1 MKSFIVAALFIFVSS
16 GAAISS
22 QETELKSAKTFIEKV
37 ASDVING
44 IINTDKSRDTKIKE
58 LRVILTSNLD
68 MDKISKLVLARNW
81 NTATEAQK
89 KEFSTVFTS
98 VNVLTWVD
106 RFEEFKG
113 NTIDILN
120 AEPSQKEGQYFVN
133 SSILFAGEKTS
144 IAWRVEKSANC
155 FKIIDIVVQG
165 VSMLQ
170 TYRTEYNSVIANS
183 ANGIDEL
190 ITLLKNKE
198 QELKL
203 APAKKTASNQK

>member
-1 MKSFIVAALFIFVSS
+1 MKSFIVAALFLFVSS

-22 QETELKSAKTFIEKV
+22 QETELKSAKSFIEKV

-58 LRVILTSNLD
+58 LRTILTSNLD

-81 NTATEAQK
+81 NTATETQR
-89 KEFSTVFTS
+89 KEFSAVFTS

-113 NTIDILN
+113 NNIDILN

-144 IAWRVEKSANC
+144 IAWRVEKSSDC

-190 ITLLKNKE
+190 ITLLKSKE
-198 QELKL
+198 KELKL

>member
-1 MKSFIVAALFIFVSS
+1 MKSFIVAALFVFVSCS
-16 GAAISS
+16 AAISS
-22 QETELKSAKTFIEKV
+22 QETELKNAKSFIEKV

-44 IINTDKSRDTKIKE
+44 IINTDKSRDAKIKE
-58 LRVILTSNLD
+58 LRAILTANLD
-68 MDKISKLVLARNW
+68 MDKISKLVLSRNW

-89 KEFSTVFTS
+89 KEFLSVFTS

-113 NTIDILN
+113 NNIDILN

-155 FKIIDIVVQG
+155 FKVIDIVVQG

-170 TYRTEYNSVIANS
+170 TYRNEYSSVIANS
-183 ANGIDEL
+183 ANGIDDL
-190 ITLLKNKE
+190 IVLLKNKE

-203 APAKKTASNQK
+203 APAKKTASSQK